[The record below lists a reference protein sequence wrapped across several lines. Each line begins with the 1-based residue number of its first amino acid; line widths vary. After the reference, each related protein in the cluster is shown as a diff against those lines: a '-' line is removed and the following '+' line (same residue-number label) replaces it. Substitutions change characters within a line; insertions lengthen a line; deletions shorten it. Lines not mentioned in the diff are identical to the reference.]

1 MINFKLSDFRT
12 DHTIGLVRSLSK
24 ISYIR
29 WIAILPTTVIALTL
43 FATFFIELFYK
54 ALNTVL
60 NEDAVANIVG
70 YINAISLP
78 AIIMVC
84 AYFISP
90 KFKFKSCLILTNI
103 FIALQTWHYIDSE
116 YVRHGVN
123 PYIPFYGVSYF
134 LSLYVVYKLNKQK

>member
-1 MINFKLSDFRT
+1 MNKSIN
-12 DHTIGLVRSLSK
+12 K
-24 ISYIR
+24 IDIAR
-29 WIAILPTTVIALTL
+29 WIAVLPTTVIALTL

-78 AIIMVC
+78 AIIVAC
-84 AYFISP
+84 AYLISP
-90 KFKFKSCLILTNI
+90 KFKFKSCVILAII

-116 YVRHGVN
+116 YVRHGVD
-123 PYIPFYGVSYF
+123 PYIPFYGMSY
-134 LSLYVVYKLNKQK
+134 LVSLYIAFKLDKKR